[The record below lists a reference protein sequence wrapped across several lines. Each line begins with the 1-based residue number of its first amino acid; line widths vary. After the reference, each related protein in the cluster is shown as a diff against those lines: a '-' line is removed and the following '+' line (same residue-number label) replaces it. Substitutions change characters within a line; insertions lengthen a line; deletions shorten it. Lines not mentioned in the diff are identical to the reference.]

1 MSDEMVREAIQALT
15 AAKLESAALRE
26 SLPGLIVER
35 RQWER
40 AHRRLLLVLAALTVI
55 VGVVLLDVRH
65 TLEIVEDVTGPAG
78 QARSRRSTAAAVCA
92 IANENRAIHGLPP
105 LECEAP

>member
-1 MSDEMVREAIQALT
+1 MSDELVREAINALT

-40 AHRRLLLVLAALTVI
+40 AHRRMMLALAVLAVI
-55 VGVVLLDVRH
+55 VGVILLDVRH

-78 QARSRRSTAAAVCA
+78 QARSRAATGAAICA

-105 LECEAP
+105 LECATP